1 MKHRSKKQ
9 PPHLRL
15 VPSLKRMMALRDI
28 STPHRYV
35 QKLGIPQGS
44 ATAWLHNRN
53 ASLRL
58 EQLEKLCLALNCTPN
73 DLFSCLPAGRQG
85 RAMAATCPQGMSY
98 ASWCGAMK
106 F

>member
-9 PPHLRL
+9 PPH
-15 VPSLKRMMALRDI
+15 LKRMMALRDI

-58 EQLEKLCLALNCTPN
+58 EQLEKLCIALNCTPN
-73 DLFSCLPAGRQG
+73 DLFSWKGDGSDLPAGHELRKLV
-85 RAMAATCPQGMSY
+85 RPQAPLDIKERLKS
-98 ASWCGAMK
+98 C
-106 F
+106 